1 VNVIFLM
8 ISFPDIRENSNL
20 YSDLAEE
27 FRKNG
32 HNIYVAT
39 LLEKK
44 YSQKTY
50 LERVKEL
57 NILRVRAGDWFN
69 TNSVIKKGL
78 TIITIANYFKRAVQ
92 KYFSNIKFD
101 LIIYPTPPITFA
113 PVAKYIKKR
122 DNCKSYLILR
132 DIFPQ
137 NVRDLGLLN
146 NRLLFDY
153 FRKKEKHL
161 YDISDYIGCMSKE
174 KQLYD
179 ISDYIGCM
187 SDGNIKYVLEHND
200 IEESKLEILY
210 NWGKVNHNTEVVKTD
225 YKKKYGLKDKFVAVF
240 GGNIGIPQ
248 ELEFLLELAKEYK
261 DRNDIIFLIIGKGAQ
276 KEKIINIINSIKLS
290 NVMIIDYIPRNGYRN
305 LLKQC
310 DIGLINLNR
319 NFTIPNMPSKVVDY
333 FNASIPIL
341 ASTDKN
347 TDLKQFLQKINAG
360 LWSETG
366 DLKTYKSNFEK
377 LLNNKELR
385 EELGRNGR
393 KFLEENLSV
402 EKAYQI
408 INRHFK

>member
-1 VNVIFLM
+1 M
-8 ISFPDIRENSNL
+8 ISFPDLRENSNL

-32 HNIYVAT
+32 HNAYVAT

-44 YSQKTY
+44 YNQANY
-50 LERVKEL
+50 LEKVKEL

-78 TIITIANYFKRAVQ
+78 TTITIANYFKRAVQ

-101 LIIYPTPPITFA
+101 LVIYPTPPITFA
-113 PVAKYIKKR
+113 PVVKYIKKR
-122 DNCKSYLILR
+122 DKCKSYLILR

-146 NRLLFDY
+146 NQLLFNY
-153 FRKKEKHL
+153 FRR
-161 YDISDYIGCMSKE
+161 KE

-187 SDGNIKYVLEHND
+187 SEGNINYVLEHNNID
-200 IEESKLEILY
+200 KNKLEILY
-210 NWGKVNHNTEVVKTD
+210 NWGKIDHNTEIVTTD
-225 YKKKYGLKDKFVAVF
+225 YKNKYGLKNKFVAVF
-240 GGNIGIPQ
+240 GGNIGLPQ

-261 DRNDIIFLIIGKGAQ
+261 GRDGIIFLIIGKGAQ
-276 KEKIINIINSIKLS
+276 KQKIVDIVRNEKLS
-290 NVMIIDYIPRNGYRN
+290 NVIIKDFLPRDEYDN
-305 LLKQC
+305 LMKQC
-310 DIGLINLNR
+310 DIGLINLSR
-319 NFTIPNMPSKVVDY
+319 KFTIPNIPSKTIAY
-333 FNASIPIL
+333 FNAGIPIL

-347 TDLKQFLQKINAG
+347 TDYKDLLVKKTKAG

-377 LLNNKELR
+377 LLNDKKIR
-385 EELGRNGR
+385 EELGKNGR
-393 KFLEENLSV
+393 RFLEENLSV
-402 EKAYQI
+402 KRAYQI
-408 INRHFK
+408 IMKHFE

>member
-1 VNVIFLM
+1 MNVLFLM

-27 FRKNG
+27 FGKNG

-44 YSQKTY
+44 HNRKTY
-50 LERVKEL
+50 LEKVKEL

-78 TIITIANYFKRAVQ
+78 TTVTIAHYFKKAVQ

-101 LIIYPTPPITFA
+101 LVIYPTPPITFS
-113 PVAKYIKKR
+113 PVVKYIKKR
-122 DNCKSYLILR
+122 DKCKSYLILR

-146 NRLLFDY
+146 NNVLFNY
-153 FRKKEKHL
+153 FRKKEKDL
-161 YDISDYIGCMSKE
+161 YDISDH
-174 KQLYD
+174 
-179 ISDYIGCM
+179 IGCM
-187 SDGNIKYVLEHND
+187 SDGNSNYVLEHNNV
-200 IEESKLEILY
+200 EEDKLEILY
-210 NWGKVNHNTEVVKTD
+210 NWGKIDHNTEIVTTD
-225 YKKKYGLKDKFVAVF
+225 YKKKYGLESKFVAVF
-240 GGNIGIPQ
+240 GGNIGLPQ

-261 DRNDIIFLIIGKGAQ
+261 DRSDIVFLIIGKGAQ
-276 KEKIINIINSIKLS
+276 KQKIVNLVKSENIP
-290 NVMIIDYIPRNGYRN
+290 NVMIKDFLLREEYDN

-310 DIGLINLNR
+310 DIGLINLSR
-319 NFTIPNMPSKVVDY
+319 KFTIPNIPSKTIAY
-333 FNASIPIL
+333 FKVGIPIL
-341 ASTDKN
+341 ASTDNN
-347 TDLKQFLQKINAG
+347 TDYKDLLVKKAKAG

-366 DLKTYKSNFEK
+366 NLKTYKSNFEK
-377 LLNNKELR
+377 LYTDKKLR

-393 KFLEENLSV
+393 KFLEEKLSV
-402 EKAYQI
+402 KRAYQI

>member
-8 ISFPDIRENSNL
+8 ISFPDIRENANL

-27 FRKNG
+27 FRKNR

-78 TIITIANYFKRAVQ
+78 TTITIANYFKRAVQ

-101 LIIYPTPPITFA
+101 LVIYPTPPITFA
-113 PVAKYIKKR
+113 PLAKYIKKR

-146 NRLLFDY
+146 NRLLFNY
-153 FRKKEKHL
+153 FRK
-161 YDISDYIGCMSKE
+161 KE

-187 SDGNIKYVLEHND
+187 SDGNIKYVLEHNNID
-200 IEESKLEILY
+200 ENKLEVLY
-210 NWGKVNHNTEVVKTD
+210 NWGKINYDDKLSDVNYEE
-225 YKKKYGLKDKFVAVF
+225 KYGLKDKFVAVF
-240 GGNIGIPQ
+240 GGNIGLPQ

-261 DRNDIIFLIIGKGAQ
+261 ERDNVVFLIIGKGAQ
-276 KEKIINIINSIKLS
+276 KQKIVDIVRNEKLS
-290 NVMIIDYIPRNGYRN
+290 NVIIKDFLPRDEYDN
-305 LLKQC
+305 LMKQC
-310 DIGLINLNR
+310 DIGLVNLNR
-319 NFTIPNMPSKVVDY
+319 KFTIPNIPSKTIAY
-333 FNASIPIL
+333 FKAGIPIL

-347 TDLKQFLQKINAG
+347 TDYKDLLVKKTKAG
-360 LWSETG
+360 LWSEVG
-366 DLKTYKSNFEK
+366 DLKTYKSNFDK
-377 LLNNKELR
+377 LFNDKKSR
-385 EELGRNGR
+385 EELGKNGR
-393 KFLEENLSV
+393 NFFEKNLSV
-402 EKAYQI
+402 EKAYKI
-408 INRHFK
+408 IIKHFV